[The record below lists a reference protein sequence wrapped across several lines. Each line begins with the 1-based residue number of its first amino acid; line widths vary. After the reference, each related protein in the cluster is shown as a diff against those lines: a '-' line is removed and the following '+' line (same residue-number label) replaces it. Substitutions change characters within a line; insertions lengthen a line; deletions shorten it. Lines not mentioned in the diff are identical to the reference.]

1 VYQSAARAWQSARG
15 TWSPRPSARHDA
27 AVTGKLAGLGGN
39 GPQCTVDQP
48 LHENLD
54 AVAGNGELTSE
65 ACGTAEDDGVE
76 CED

>member
-1 VYQSAARAWQSARG
+1 MAERTWHMVTKAERTARRG
-15 TWSPRPSARHDA
+15 GHRH
-27 AVTGKLAGLGGN
+27 TGGGNMAGLGGN
-39 GPQCTVDQP
+39 GPQCTIDQP